1 MDTFEAFESRRAINF
16 FDTEREVTDA
26 ELARILDAA
35 NLAPSSFNLQPWRVV
50 VVRDA
55 ERRKALRACAM
66 NQPKVEEA
74 PMVLIVVADPAT
86 PEEFFDRAYDANVAS
101 GRADEAGREQV
112 RSILPKLYGEPGSEA
127 RAVFAAKNAGFFG
140 MSVMIAARGL
150 GLHTHPMDG
159 FDPDCV
165 KREFGIPEDKIIPL
179 LICVGHLRPGVEI
192 GPRGMRRPVDEF
204 TGHDGYV

>member
-1 MDTFEAFESRRAINF
+1 MDTFEAFKSRRAINF
-16 FDTEREVTDA
+16 FDTERDVTDG
-26 ELARILDAA
+26 ELARVLETA

-50 VVRDA
+50 VVRGA

-74 PMVLIVVADPAT
+74 PVVLIVVADPAT
-86 PEEFFDRAYDANVAS
+86 PEEFFDRLHDANV
-101 GRADEAGREQV
+101 EAGMAVEEGREQV
-112 RSILPKLYGEPGSEA
+112 RSILPKLYGEPGSVT

-165 KREFGIPEDKIIPL
+165 RREFGIPEDKLVPM

-204 TGHDGYV
+204 TGRDGYV